1 MLLFWILTKLRFFL
15 VLIPINICSSSSV
28 IQVALF
34 RIQMKLSTE
43 KQIKTKQTN
52 KINKQTNKNKNK
64 NKNNNNKNKTKQ
76 NQTIDNIWKFEV
88 NMYV

>member
-1 MLLFWILTKLRFFL
+1 
-15 VLIPINICSSSSV
+15 
-28 IQVALF
+28 
-34 RIQMKLSTE
+34 MKLSTE

-76 NQTIDNIWKFEV
+76 NQTIDN
-88 NMYV
+88 M